1 MKTELTTINTNQT
14 QLSNGLALT
23 VDIFSSPTARQ
34 SSRLELDKVVIPALI
49 KAVND
54 LGYNSKEEKMKH
66 IYSSVSLEIKKATPN
81 IRLSEIPVVIEKG
94 VLGDYGEYHGLSVVS
109 VIKFIKAH
117 LASRERVE
125 LAKEMMGSQQEVKLP
140 TEKEIL
146 DRDLILLERAFS
158 EFKASGKFNDIG
170 NYLYKVLDEKF
181 HVISFSNKRRWEFV
195 YDAIQ
200 NALAVKGRQ
209 MAGKSSD
216 RERHLNEVK
225 TLRLFTNP
233 LEALTEGQ
241 AKILEQVAI
250 DGDIDAKDAEKMIKA
265 KALFIYLDQNGHSR
279 LKALVLAE
287 ALRLALNQFF
297 ADLVEMGA
305 EISDYVNESN
315 I

>member
-1 MKTELTTINTNQT
+1 MKMELTTNKNSQK
-14 QLSNGLALT
+14 QLVPSLALT
-23 VDIFSSPTARQ
+23 ADIFLSPTARE
-34 SSRLELDKVVIPALI
+34 SSRLELDKVVIPALV
-49 KAVND
+49 KAVTD
-54 LGYNSKEEKMKH
+54 LGYNSNEEKMKH
-66 IYSSVSLEIKKATPN
+66 IYSSMSQEIKKATPN
-81 IRLSEIPVVIEKG
+81 IRLSEIPIAIEKG
-94 VLGDYGEYHGLSVVS
+94 VLGDYGDYHGLSVVG
-109 VIKFIKAH
+109 VIKFIKSH

-125 LAKEMMGSQQEVKLP
+125 LAKEMMGSQQEVKIP
-140 TEKEIL
+140 TEKEVL
-146 DRDLILLERAFS
+146 DRDLILLQRAFA
-158 EFKASGKFNDIG
+158 EYKTKGKFNDIG

-200 NALAVKGRQ
+200 NALAVKARQ
-209 MAGKSSD
+209 MSGKSSD

-250 DGDIDAKDAEKMIKA
+250 DGDIDTKDAEKMIKA

-279 LKALVLAE
+279 LKSLVLAE

-315 I
+315 